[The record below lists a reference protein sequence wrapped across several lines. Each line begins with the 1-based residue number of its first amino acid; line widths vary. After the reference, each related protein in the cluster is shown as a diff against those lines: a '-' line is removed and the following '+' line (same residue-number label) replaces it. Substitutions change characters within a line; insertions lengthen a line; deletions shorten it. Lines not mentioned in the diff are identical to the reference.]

1 MEKAE
6 ESRLSE
12 KKAHLR
18 EVSDF
23 GKYGEE
29 KLENLARLGIALD
42 ELIEAYGLDSIA
54 IRCWDELQ
62 KKYGIA
68 PCVLLSDL
76 NERGIPAACELDINN
91 AVMMRALASAS
102 ARR

>member
-1 MEKAE
+1 METIDLTQVFALMEKAE

-42 ELIEAYGLDSIA
+42 ELIDALVTADQAEKLKQGQEA
-54 IRCWDELQ
+54 E
-62 KKYGIA
+62 
-68 PCVLLSDL
+68 
-76 NERGIPAACELDINN
+76 
-91 AVMMRALASAS
+91 
-102 ARR
+102 